1 MTIEERRALQ
11 RRLKRMTQN
20 PNWLTDPFT
29 RSKVYHLRR
38 KLYPNQFP
46 EKNIPLSFLPEK
58 KIYSLPSRVSVVV
71 TYPDGTQRMY
81 DTQNEAIEHEDI
93 PMYHLKKYSK
103 LNCKDSQGRF
113 FRRILHF

>member
-1 MTIEERRALQ
+1 
-11 RRLKRMTQN
+11 
-20 PNWLTDPFT
+20 
-29 RSKVYHLRR
+29 
-38 KLYPNQFP
+38 
-46 EKNIPLSFLPEK
+46 
-58 KIYSLPSRVSVVV
+58 
-71 TYPDGTQRMY
+71 MY

>member
-46 EKNIPLSFLPEK
+46 EKNIPLFLTGE
-58 KIYSLPSRVSVVV
+58 
-71 TYPDGTQRMY
+71 
-81 DTQNEAIEHEDI
+81 ED
-93 PMYHLKKYSK
+93 LLSA
-103 LNCKDSQGRF
+103 
-113 FRRILHF
+113 

>member
-46 EKNIPLSFLPEK
+46 EKIFLSLSYRRRRFTLCLVEYP
-58 KIYSLPSRVSVVV
+58 SL
-71 TYPDGTQRMY
+71 
-81 DTQNEAIEHEDI
+81 
-93 PMYHLKKYSK
+93 
-103 LNCKDSQGRF
+103 
-113 FRRILHF
+113 